1 MTINAEIVT
10 HPKSREDNSNRSLE
24 ELKTLIKELLSGEFP
39 SVRLLRHPKSAYW
52 GTWEFVDEGCLGLPN

>member
-39 SVRLLRHPKSAYW
+39 
-52 GTWEFVDEGCLGLPN
+52 